1 MSKFVSSTEIQNKFA
16 TFLQW
21 ANEHNDGVVIEVHG
35 KPKAALISYAEYE
48 DLLRLR
54 KLEQKRKAL
63 LALDELR
70 KEVQRQNS
78 GLTTAQAYQQAG
90 FSAELTQ
97 EMVKTETSLIEEEA

>member
-21 ANEHNDGVVIEVHG
+21 TTENNDGVVIEVRG

-48 DLLRLR
+48 ELLRLR

-63 LALDELR
+63 MALDELR
-70 KEVQRQNS
+70 KEVRRQNPE
-78 GLTTAQAYQQAG
+78 LTTPQAYQHAE
-90 FSAELTQ
+90 FSPELTQ
-97 EMVKTETSLIEEEA
+97 EMVKTESSFGADKA

>member
-21 ANEHNDGVVIEVHG
+21 TAENNDGVVIEVHG

-48 DLLRLR
+48 ELLRLR

-63 LALDELR
+63 MALDELR
-70 KEVQRQNS
+70 KEVRRQNPE
-78 GLTTAQAYQQAG
+78 LTTVQAYQQAG
-90 FSAELTQ
+90 FSPELTQ
-97 EMVKTETSLIEEEA
+97 EMVKTETSFDANKV